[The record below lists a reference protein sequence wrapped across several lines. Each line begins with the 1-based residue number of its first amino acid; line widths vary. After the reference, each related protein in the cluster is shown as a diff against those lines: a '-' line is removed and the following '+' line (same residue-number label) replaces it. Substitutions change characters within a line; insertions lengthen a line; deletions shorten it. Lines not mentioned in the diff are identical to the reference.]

1 MGRHMYAHS
10 THTHTYMWEVERGRK
25 RSKRAGGQAKC
36 KNGIH
41 ERRKGGT
48 MEDRHGEVNGNKRVT
63 RMYSSVIVGPG
74 RWLSK

>member
-41 ERRKGGT
+41 ERRKQEGLWKTG
-48 MEDRHGEVNGNKRVT
+48 MGK
-63 RMYSSVIVGPG
+63 
-74 RWLSK
+74 

>member
-1 MGRHMYAHS
+1 MHPSGEAHTVGRHMYAHS

-41 ERRKGGT
+41 ERRKQEGLWKTG
-48 MEDRHGEVNGNKRVT
+48 MGK
-63 RMYSSVIVGPG
+63 
-74 RWLSK
+74 